1 MKVPV
6 TSGVV
11 QDINPHKW
19 REHRFGL
26 SSERWRYLGGKS
38 FWITGSGTGY
48 GRCLAVALAA
58 TGGTV
63 FLSGRRKEKLEET
76 IHEMHSLEITA
87 DKCHLLDA
95 DITDS
100 NQVREASGRVMSL
113 CDSLY
118 GLVNNAALPPNEH
131 LHDPLQDGTLEEWDR
146 IMRTNVTAPW
156 LVTKT
161 IFPHMK
167 KGGAVRVLFMTSEAG
182 WAFTPGFGPYN
193 ISKAALNNLAA
204 SMAKECATSF
214 PDTDIQ
220 INTLVPG
227 EARTEMNRNS
237 SESPYSIVN
246 MALLLLSSPAGGPN
260 GKFFHRDGR
269 HLQFAYSLP
278 YEQSLRQ
285 ERLL

>member
-6 TSGVV
+6 TSGIV
-11 QDINPHKW
+11 QDINPYKW

-26 SSERWRYLGGKS
+26 SPERWRYLGDKS
-38 FWITGSGTGY
+38 FWITGAGTGY
-48 GRCLAVALAA
+48 GKCLAVALAA
-58 TGGTV
+58 AGSTV
-63 FLSGRRKEKLEET
+63 FLTGRRKEKLQET
-76 IHEMHSLEITA
+76 IQEMHSLEIPS

-100 NQVREASGRVMSL
+100 KQVVETSERIISL

-131 LHDPLQDGTLEEWDR
+131 LPYPLQAGTLEEWDR
-146 IMRTNVTAPW
+146 IMRTNITAPW
-156 LVTKT
+156 FVTKT

-167 KGGAVRVLFMTSEAG
+167 KGGAARVLCVTSEAG

-193 ISKAALNNLAA
+193 VSKAALNNLAA
-204 SMAKECATSF
+204 SMAEECASRF
-214 PDTDIQ
+214 PDADIQ
-220 INTLVPG
+220 INALVPG

-237 SESPYSIVN
+237 NESPYSIVN
-246 MALLLLSSPAGGPN
+246 MALLLLSCPVGGPN

-278 YEQSLRQ
+278 YEQSLR
-285 ERLL
+285 